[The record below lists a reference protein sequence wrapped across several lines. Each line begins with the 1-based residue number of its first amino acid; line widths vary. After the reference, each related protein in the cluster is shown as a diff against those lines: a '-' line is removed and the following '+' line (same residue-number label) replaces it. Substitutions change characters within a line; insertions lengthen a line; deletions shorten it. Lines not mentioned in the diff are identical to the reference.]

1 MSKTSIEWSPGAR
14 LNRCRASG
22 ATMGT
27 RYGAQFYAPPTA
39 DARAIAAALDA
50 AVRAVDAQMSN
61 WKADSDL
68 SRLNRATPGSWT
80 PICANLAAVLVRA
93 REIGRETDNAFNIGV
108 GTLVDRWGFGPGAAA
123 NRQADNEWAANR
135 QAAGRHTVDRHTVDR
150 RTVARHMVAR
160 HMVARHMVAR
170 HMVARHMVDRHT
182 ADRQTKDGRTPD
194 RQPARPAGPA
204 NGLSGAIDA
213 RRRASILRGPVPS
226 PCRPIDELLE
236 VDVARGRARRLAD
249 VAFDL
254 CGIAKGFGVDEL
266 ARVLDRH
273 GIGAW
278 LVGIDGELRARGC
291 KPDGSPWAIALE
303 APDYGRR
310 GAMGA
315 IDLVDAAV
323 ATSGDYRHWADFGG
337 ERLSHTM
344 DPRAGAP
351 LRGDIASVTVVA
363 PTCTD
368 ADAYATA
375 LMVLGAQAG
384 RAHAERHGLDALF
397 VVRDGDAL
405 RTIGCGAFAD
415 AGPAG

>member
-150 RTVARHMVAR
+150 HTVDRHTVDRRT
-160 HMVARHMVAR
+160 VAR

>member
-123 NRQADNEWAANR
+123 NRQADNAWAANR
-135 QAAGRHTVDRHTVDR
+135 QAAGRHTVDR
-150 RTVARHMVAR
+150 RTVARHMVDR
-160 HMVARHMVAR
+160 HTA
-170 HMVARHMVDRHT
+170 DRHT

-213 RRRASILRGPVPS
+213 RRRASILHGPVPS

-384 RAHAERHGLDALF
+384 CAHAERHGLDALF

>member
-50 AVRAVDAQMSN
+50 AVRAVDAQLSN

-135 QAAGRHTVDRHTVDR
+135 QAAGRHTVDR
-150 RTVARHMVAR
+150 RT
-160 HMVARHMVAR
+160 VAR
-170 HMVARHMVDRHT
+170 HMVARHMVDRHTVDRHTADRQT

-194 RQPARPAGPA
+194 RQPARPADPA

>member
-135 QAAGRHTVDRHTVDR
+135 QAAGRHTVDRHTADR
-150 RTVARHMVAR
+150 Q
-160 HMVARHMVAR
+160 
-170 HMVARHMVDRHT
+170 T
-182 ADRQTKDGRTPD
+182 AARQTKDGHTPD

-213 RRRASILRGPVPS
+213 RRRTSILRGPVPS

-303 APDYGRR
+303 APDYDRR

-375 LMVLGAQAG
+375 LMVLGAQPG
-384 RAHAERHGLDALF
+384 CAHAERHGLDALF

>member
-135 QAAGRHTVDRHTVDR
+135 QAAGRHTVDR
-150 RTVARHMVAR
+150 RT
-160 HMVARHMVAR
+160 
-170 HMVARHMVDRHT
+170 VARHMVDRHT
-182 ADRQTKDGRTPD
+182 VDRHTADRQTAARQTEDGRTPD

-273 GIGAW
+273 DIGAW

-368 ADAYATA
+368 ADAYATT

>member
-50 AVRAVDAQMSN
+50 AVRAIDAQMSN

-135 QAAGRHTVDRHTVDR
+135 QAAGRHTVDR
-150 RTVARHMVAR
+150 RT
-160 HMVARHMVAR
+160 
-170 HMVARHMVDRHT
+170 VARHMVDRHT

-194 RQPARPAGPA
+194 RQPARPADPA

-384 RAHAERHGLDALF
+384 CAHAERHGLDALF

>member
-1 MSKTSIEWSPGAR
+1 
-14 LNRCRASG
+14 
-22 ATMGT
+22 
-27 RYGAQFYAPPTA
+27 
-39 DARAIAAALDA
+39 
-50 AVRAVDAQMSN
+50 
-61 WKADSDL
+61 
-68 SRLNRATPGSWT
+68 
-80 PICANLAAVLVRA
+80 
-93 REIGRETDNAFNIGV
+93 
-108 GTLVDRWGFGPGAAA
+108 
-123 NRQADNEWAANR
+123 
-135 QAAGRHTVDRHTVDR
+135 
-150 RTVARHMVAR
+150 
-160 HMVARHMVAR
+160 
-170 HMVARHMVDRHT
+170 MVDRHT

-344 DPRAGAP
+344 DPRAGTP

>member
-135 QAAGRHTVDRHTVDR
+135 QAAGRHTVDRRTVDR
-150 RTVARHMVAR
+150 HTA
-160 HMVARHMVAR
+160 
-170 HMVARHMVDRHT
+170 DRHT

-194 RQPARPAGPA
+194 RQPARPAAPA

-213 RRRASILRGPVPS
+213 RRRTSILRGPVPS

-273 GIGAW
+273 DIGAW

-303 APDYGRR
+303 APDYDRR

-384 RAHAERHGLDALF
+384 CAHAERHGLDALF

>member
-150 RTVARHMVAR
+150 RTVARHMVDR
-160 HMVARHMVAR
+160 HMVDR

>member
-135 QAAGRHTVDRHTVDR
+135 QAAGRHTVDRHTADR
-150 RTVARHMVAR
+150 Q
-160 HMVARHMVAR
+160 
-170 HMVARHMVDRHT
+170 T
-182 ADRQTKDGRTPD
+182 AARQTKDGHTPC

-273 GIGAW
+273 DIGAW

-303 APDYGRR
+303 APDYDRR

-384 RAHAERHGLDALF
+384 CAHAERHGLDALF

>member
-135 QAAGRHTVDRHTVDR
+135 QAAGRHTVDRRTVDR
-150 RTVARHMVAR
+150 HTA
-160 HMVARHMVAR
+160 
-170 HMVARHMVDRHT
+170 DRHT

>member
-135 QAAGRHTVDRHTVDR
+135 QAAGRHTVDRRTVDR
-150 RTVARHMVAR
+150 HTA
-160 HMVARHMVAR
+160 
-170 HMVARHMVDRHT
+170 DRHT
-182 ADRQTKDGRTPD
+182 ADRQTKDGRTPC

-273 GIGAW
+273 DIGAW

-303 APDYGRR
+303 APDYDRR

-384 RAHAERHGLDALF
+384 CAHAERHGLDALF

>member
-135 QAAGRHTVDRHTVDR
+135 QAAGRHTVDRHT
-150 RTVARHMVAR
+150 
-160 HMVARHMVAR
+160 
-170 HMVARHMVDRHT
+170 
-182 ADRQTKDGRTPD
+182 ADRQTAARQTEDGRTPD

-351 LRGDIASVTVVA
+351 LRGGIASVTVVA

-384 RAHAERHGLDALF
+384 CAHAERHGLDALF

>member
-135 QAAGRHTVDRHTVDR
+135 QAAGRHTVDR
-150 RTVARHMVAR
+150 RT
-160 HMVARHMVAR
+160 
-170 HMVARHMVDRHT
+170 VARHMVDRHT

-194 RQPARPAGPA
+194 RQPARPADPA

-384 RAHAERHGLDALF
+384 CAHAERHGLDALF

>member
-39 DARAIAAALDA
+39 DAKAIAAALDA

-135 QAAGRHTVDRHTVDR
+135 QAAGRHTVDRHT
-150 RTVARHMVAR
+150 A
-160 HMVARHMVAR
+160 
-170 HMVARHMVDRHT
+170 DRHT
-182 ADRQTKDGRTPD
+182 ADRQTKDGHTPD

-213 RRRASILRGPVPS
+213 RRRTSILRGPVPS

-273 GIGAW
+273 DIGAW

-303 APDYGRR
+303 APDYDRR

-351 LRGDIASVTVVA
+351 LRGGIASVTVVA

-375 LMVLGAQAG
+375 LMLLGAQAG

>member
-14 LNRCRASG
+14 LKRCRASG

-39 DARAIAAALDA
+39 DARTIAAALDA

-135 QAAGRHTVDRHTVDR
+135 QAAGRHTVDR
-150 RTVARHMVAR
+150 RT
-160 HMVARHMVAR
+160 
-170 HMVARHMVDRHT
+170 VARHMVDRHT
-182 ADRQTKDGRTPD
+182 ADRQTAARQTEDGRTPD

-273 GIGAW
+273 DIGAW

-303 APDYGRR
+303 APDYDRR

-351 LRGDIASVTVVA
+351 LRGGIASVTVVV

>member
-150 RTVARHMVAR
+150 
-160 HMVARHMVAR
+160 
-170 HMVARHMVDRHT
+170 HT
-182 ADRQTKDGRTPD
+182 ADRQTAARQTEDGRTPD

-291 KPDGSPWAIALE
+291 KPDGSLWAIALE
-303 APDYGRR
+303 APDYDRR

-384 RAHAERHGLDALF
+384 CAHAERHGLDALF

>member
-50 AVRAVDAQMSN
+50 AVRTVDAQMSN

-123 NRQADNEWAANR
+123 NRQADNERAANR
-135 QAAGRHTVDRHTVDR
+135 QAAGRHTVDR
-150 RTVARHMVAR
+150 RT
-160 HMVARHMVAR
+160 
-170 HMVARHMVDRHT
+170 VDRHT
-182 ADRQTKDGRTPD
+182 ADRQTAARQTKDGHTPC

-384 RAHAERHGLDALF
+384 CAHAERHGLDALF

>member
-135 QAAGRHTVDRHTVDR
+135 QAAGRHTVDR
-150 RTVARHMVAR
+150 RT
-160 HMVARHMVAR
+160 
-170 HMVARHMVDRHT
+170 VDRHT

-194 RQPARPAGPA
+194 RQPARPADPA

-384 RAHAERHGLDALF
+384 CAHAERHGLDALF

>member
-39 DARAIAAALDA
+39 DARTIAAALDA

-135 QAAGRHTVDRHTVDR
+135 QAAGRHTVDR
-150 RTVARHMVAR
+150 RTVARHMVDR
-160 HMVARHMVAR
+160 HTVDRHTA
-170 HMVARHMVDRHT
+170 DRHT

-194 RQPARPAGPA
+194 RQPARPADPA

-384 RAHAERHGLDALF
+384 CAHAERHGLDALF

>member
-135 QAAGRHTVDRHTVDR
+135 QAAGRHTVDRHTADR
-150 RTVARHMVAR
+150 Q
-160 HMVARHMVAR
+160 
-170 HMVARHMVDRHT
+170 T
-182 ADRQTKDGRTPD
+182 ADRQTKDGHTPD

-213 RRRASILRGPVPS
+213 RRRTSILRGPVPS

-273 GIGAW
+273 DIGAW

-303 APDYGRR
+303 APDYDRR

-384 RAHAERHGLDALF
+384 CAHAERHGLDALF

>member
-160 HMVARHMVAR
+160 HMV
-170 HMVARHMVDRHT
+170 DRHT
-182 ADRQTKDGRTPD
+182 AARQTKDGRTPD

>member
-160 HMVARHMVAR
+160 HMVD
-170 HMVARHMVDRHT
+170 RHMVDRHT

>member
-123 NRQADNEWAANR
+123 NRQADNERAANR

-150 RTVARHMVAR
+150 RTVARHMVDR
-160 HMVARHMVAR
+160 HT
-170 HMVARHMVDRHT
+170 VDRHT

-236 VDVARGRARRLAD
+236 VDVARGRVRRLAD

-291 KPDGSPWAIALE
+291 KSDGSPWAIALE

-405 RTIGCGAFAD
+405 RTIGCGAFAN

>member
-1 MSKTSIEWSPGAR
+1 
-14 LNRCRASG
+14 
-22 ATMGT
+22 
-27 RYGAQFYAPPTA
+27 
-39 DARAIAAALDA
+39 
-50 AVRAVDAQMSN
+50 
-61 WKADSDL
+61 
-68 SRLNRATPGSWT
+68 
-80 PICANLAAVLVRA
+80 
-93 REIGRETDNAFNIGV
+93 
-108 GTLVDRWGFGPGAAA
+108 
-123 NRQADNEWAANR
+123 
-135 QAAGRHTVDRHTVDR
+135 
-150 RTVARHMVAR
+150 
-160 HMVARHMVAR
+160 
-170 HMVARHMVDRHT
+170 MVDRHT
-182 ADRQTKDGRTPD
+182 ADRQTAARQTEDGRTPD

-273 GIGAW
+273 DIGAW

-303 APDYGRR
+303 APDYDRR

-351 LRGDIASVTVVA
+351 LRGGIASVTVVV

>member
-135 QAAGRHTVDRHTVDR
+135 QAAGRHTVDRHTADR
-150 RTVARHMVAR
+150 Q
-160 HMVARHMVAR
+160 
-170 HMVARHMVDRHT
+170 T
-182 ADRQTKDGRTPD
+182 AARQTKDGRTPD

>member
-50 AVRAVDAQMSN
+50 AVRTVDAQMSN

-135 QAAGRHTVDRHTVDR
+135 QAAGRHTVDRRTVDR
-150 RTVARHMVAR
+150 HTA
-160 HMVARHMVAR
+160 
-170 HMVARHMVDRHT
+170 DRHT

-194 RQPARPAGPA
+194 RQPARPADPA

-384 RAHAERHGLDALF
+384 CAHAERHGLDALF

>member
-135 QAAGRHTVDRHTVDR
+135 QAAGRHTVDRRTVDR
-150 RTVARHMVAR
+150 RT
-160 HMVARHMVAR
+160 
-170 HMVARHMVDRHT
+170 VARHMVDRHT

>member
-123 NRQADNEWAANR
+123 NRQADNERAANR
-135 QAAGRHTVDRHTVDR
+135 QAAGRHTVAR

-160 HMVARHMVAR
+160 HT
-170 HMVARHMVDRHT
+170 VDRHTADRQT

-204 NGLSGAIDA
+204 YGLSGAIDA
-213 RRRASILRGPVPS
+213 RRRASRLRGPVPS

-236 VDVARGRARRLAD
+236 VDVARGRVRRLAD

-384 RAHAERHGLDALF
+384 CAHAERHGLDALF

>member
-50 AVRAVDAQMSN
+50 AVRTVDAQMSN

-135 QAAGRHTVDRHTVDR
+135 QAAGRHTVDRRTVDR
-150 RTVARHMVAR
+150 HTA
-160 HMVARHMVAR
+160 
-170 HMVARHMVDRHT
+170 DRHT

-273 GIGAW
+273 DIGAW

-303 APDYGRR
+303 APDYDRR

-384 RAHAERHGLDALF
+384 CAHAERHGLDALF

>member
-135 QAAGRHTVDRHTVDR
+135 QAAGRHTVDRRTVD
-150 RTVARHMVAR
+150 
-160 HMVARHMVAR
+160 
-170 HMVARHMVDRHT
+170 RHMVDRHT
-182 ADRQTKDGRTPD
+182 ADRQTKDGRTPC

-273 GIGAW
+273 RIGAW

-303 APDYGRR
+303 APDYDRR

-384 RAHAERHGLDALF
+384 CAHAERHGLDALF

>member
-123 NRQADNEWAANR
+123 NRQADNERAANR
-135 QAAGRHTVDRHTVDR
+135 QAAGRHTVAR
-150 RTVARHMVAR
+150 RTVARHMV
-160 HMVARHMVAR
+160 
-170 HMVARHMVDRHT
+170 DRHTADRQT

-344 DPRAGAP
+344 DPRAGARCAATSP
-351 LRGDIASVTVVA
+351 RSRSSRRPA
-363 PTCTD
+363 PT
-368 ADAYATA
+368 
-375 LMVLGAQAG
+375 
-384 RAHAERHGLDALF
+384 
-397 VVRDGDAL
+397 
-405 RTIGCGAFAD
+405 RTRT
-415 AGPAG
+415 PPR

>member
-135 QAAGRHTVDRHTVDR
+135 QAAGRHTVDR
-150 RTVARHMVAR
+150 RT
-160 HMVARHMVAR
+160 
-170 HMVARHMVDRHT
+170 VARHMVDRHT
-182 ADRQTKDGRTPD
+182 ADRQTKDGRTPC

-303 APDYGRR
+303 APDYDRR

-384 RAHAERHGLDALF
+384 CAHAERHGLDALF

>member
-135 QAAGRHTVDRHTVDR
+135 QAAGRHTVDR
-150 RTVARHMVAR
+150 RT
-160 HMVARHMVAR
+160 
-170 HMVARHMVDRHT
+170 VARHMVDRHT
-182 ADRQTKDGRTPD
+182 VDRHTADRQTAARQTEDGRTPD

-273 GIGAW
+273 DIGAW

-384 RAHAERHGLDALF
+384 CAHAERHGLDALF

>member
-135 QAAGRHTVDRHTVDR
+135 QAAGRHTVDRRTVDR
-150 RTVARHMVAR
+150 HTA
-160 HMVARHMVAR
+160 
-170 HMVARHMVDRHT
+170 DRHT

-236 VDVARGRARRLAD
+236 VDVARGRVRRLAD

-384 RAHAERHGLDALF
+384 CAHAERHGLDALF

>member
-135 QAAGRHTVDRHTVDR
+135 QAAGRHTVDRRTVDR
-150 RTVARHMVAR
+150 HMVDR
-160 HMVARHMVAR
+160 HT
-170 HMVARHMVDRHT
+170 VDRHT
-182 ADRQTKDGRTPD
+182 ADRQTAARQTKDGHTPC

-236 VDVARGRARRLAD
+236 VDVARGRVRRLAD

-384 RAHAERHGLDALF
+384 CAHAERHGLDALF